1 MAVVQRIGLG
11 SAFKVG
17 LVVHAFLGLLAGIFC
32 SAIAFA
38 GIQLAGHPKMPFAP
52 WGSLIPLL
60 GCPLLYGIAG
70 GIAVMIGAFL
80 YNLASGWVG
89 GIQVEIK

>member
-1 MAVVQRIGLG
+1 MTVIQRIGLA

-17 LVVHAFLGLLAGIFC
+17 LVVYGCLGLVAGVLC

-38 GIQLAGHPKMPFAP
+38 QVQLAGHPHMPFGH
-52 WGSLIPLL
+52 WGGVLALIL
-60 GCPLLYGIAG
+60 CPLIYGLIG
-70 GIAVMIGAFL
+70 GIAAFISAFL

-89 GIQVEIK
+89 GLQVEIK

>member
-1 MAVVQRIGLG
+1 MTVVQRIGLT

-17 LVVHAFLGLLAGIFC
+17 LVVYGCLGLVAGVFC

-38 GIQLAGHPKMPFAP
+38 GIQLAGHPHMPFAP
-52 WGSLIPLL
+52 WGGLLALIL
-60 GCPLLYGIAG
+60 CPLIYGVIG
-70 GIAVMIGAFL
+70 GLAAMISAFL

-89 GIQVEIK
+89 GLQVEIR

>member
-1 MAVVQRIGLG
+1 MTIVQRIGLA

-17 LVVHAFLGLLAGIFC
+17 LVVYGCLGLVAGAIC

-38 GIQLAGHPKMPFAP
+38 GIHLAGHPQMPFAP
-52 WGSLIPLL
+52 WGGLLALIV
-60 GCPLLYGIAG
+60 CPLLYGLIG
-70 GIAVMIGAFL
+70 GIAAIVSAFL

-89 GIQVEIK
+89 GLEVEIR